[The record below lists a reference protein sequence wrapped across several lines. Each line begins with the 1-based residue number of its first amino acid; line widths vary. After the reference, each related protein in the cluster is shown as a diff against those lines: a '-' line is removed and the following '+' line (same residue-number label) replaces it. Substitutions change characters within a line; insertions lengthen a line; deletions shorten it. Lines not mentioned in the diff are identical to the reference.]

1 VPKKAPN
8 DLYLSNVTPSVVCLD
23 ANKSGG
29 GGGLLLLLLRRERER
44 ERAKGDAVLVVFSAS
59 TRWLWWKRTTGLI
72 QTRRLCDFCWD
83 YGLLG
88 EYSNPF
94 FVVQIAPIQNRFA
107 SSSSKRTTTKRR
119 FFFSTKK
126 EEDAGKGNFDDSVL
140 LAASWKKAIIIA
152 LHPKEKDKERGR
164 F

>member
-1 VPKKAPN
+1 MTFGIT
-8 DLYLSNVTPSVVCLD
+8 D
-23 ANKSGG
+23 
-29 GGGLLLLLLRRERER
+29 
-44 ERAKGDAVLVVFSAS
+44 
-59 TRWLWWKRTTGLI
+59 
-72 QTRRLCDFCWD
+72 
-83 YGLLG
+83 LG

-94 FVVQIAPIQNRFA
+94 FVVQIAPIRNRFA
-107 SSSSKRTTTKRR
+107 SSSSSKRTTTKRR

-140 LAASWKKAIIIA
+140 LAASWKKAIIA

>member
-1 VPKKAPN
+1 MTFGIT
-8 DLYLSNVTPSVVCLD
+8 D
-23 ANKSGG
+23 
-29 GGGLLLLLLRRERER
+29 
-44 ERAKGDAVLVVFSAS
+44 
-59 TRWLWWKRTTGLI
+59 
-72 QTRRLCDFCWD
+72 
-83 YGLLG
+83 LG

-94 FVVQIAPIQNRFA
+94 FVVQIAPIQNRA

-140 LAASWKKAIIIA
+140 LAASWKKAIIA

>member
-1 VPKKAPN
+1 
-8 DLYLSNVTPSVVCLD
+8 VTFGITD
-23 ANKSGG
+23 
-29 GGGLLLLLLRRERER
+29 
-44 ERAKGDAVLVVFSAS
+44 
-59 TRWLWWKRTTGLI
+59 
-72 QTRRLCDFCWD
+72 
-83 YGLLG
+83 LG

-94 FVVQIAPIQNRFA
+94 FVVQIAPIRNRFA
-107 SSSSKRTTTKRR
+107 SSSSSKRTTTKRR
-119 FFFSTKK
+119 FFFSTK